1 MSPNFEYFFWAIPEP
16 DKPLYALY
24 DLFDNH
30 FVIQSHEY
38 ELLFK
43 LRKLFESK
51 TSLDIVELSG
61 VSGVIENQLTDN
73 SVIENWGIS
82 QVEKYLYSD
91 ITLTKKRFGPEDYY
105 KVYVIKNPMLIE
117 TNVELDSFKQDL
129 QKQLFFFHYCLS
141 KMPNMSE
148 HVWKF
153 FLTAA
158 ELSVDFDQA
167 INMVLDLTTID
178 SKDKQTREDM
188 YKFLRMSG
196 LFYE

>member
-1 MSPNFEYFFWAIPEP
+1 
-16 DKPLYALY
+16 
-24 DLFDNH
+24 
-30 FVIQSHEY
+30 
-38 ELLFK
+38 
-43 LRKLFESK
+43 
-51 TSLDIVELSG
+51 
-61 VSGVIENQLTDN
+61 
-73 SVIENWGIS
+73 
-82 QVEKYLYSD
+82 
-91 ITLTKKRFGPEDYY
+91 
-105 KVYVIKNPMLIE
+105 MLIE